1 MKISTIFLSF
11 LFLLTSCHESLE
23 QRAEREAREYTE
35 KYCPTPIVNFVRTD
49 SIAFDKTTLTYKYYC
64 TFSNKMDNIQ
74 LVKQNENQLR
84 TALLTALRENTNI
97 KVYKEAGYKFS
108 YTMYSQK
115 HPSEMLF
122 TTTFGPKDYK

>member
-1 MKISTIFLSF
+1 MKISTI
-11 LFLLTSCHESLE
+11 LFASVLLFASCHESLE

-35 KYCPTPIVNFVRTD
+35 KYCPTPTVNYVRTD
-49 SIAFDKTTLTYKYYC
+49 SIAFDKATLTYKYFC
-64 TFSNKMDNIQ
+64 TFSDRMDNAQ

-84 TALLTALRENTNI
+84 TALLSALRENTNI

-115 HPSEMLF
+115 HPSEILF
-122 TTTFGPKDYK
+122 TATYGPKDYK